1 MKKLITLLSC
11 INLFALIQ
19 AEEEQSHGL
28 DFERKVIDQM
38 LGRTYTEDWDIPAA
52 ANRIHPN
59 IPASIKFI
67 KWGNAIYMGDA
78 LRQITITKPF
88 EMIVGFYDI
97 APSQEALQVL
107 ATHSILIP
115 PEKWRTL
122 WGSVTPQDIQK
133 LQAIAKTGDIE
144 EAREAAKTEAA
155 RLRALTKG
163 MDINPKINSEQRRI
177 QCSIPFAMF
186 YQFFLKDPQPE
197 PQKKPELWGKP
208 FPAFIPIGER
218 TKLALTNRSVAI
230 STNASKK

>member
-1 MKKLITLLSC
+1 MKIIIICIFCFSLIHF
-11 INLFALIQ
+11 NY
-19 AEEEQSHGL
+19 AEEQQSHGL

-59 IPASIKFI
+59 TPASIKFI

-78 LRQITITKPF
+78 LRQISITKPF

-107 ATHSILIP
+107 AVHSILVS
-115 PEKWRTL
+115 PEKWRVL

-133 LQAIAKTGDIE
+133 LQAIAKTSSIE

-177 QCSIPFAMF
+177 QCSIPFDMF
-186 YQFFLKDPQPE
+186 YEFFLKDPYPE

-208 FPAFIPIGER
+208 FPPFIPIGER
-218 TKLALTNRSVAI
+218 TKEALTNSPIPV
-230 STNASKK
+230 STNLPKK

>member
-1 MKKLITLLSC
+1 MKKIIVVALC
-11 INLFALIQ
+11 INLFALTR

-52 ANRIHPN
+52 ANRIHSN
-59 IPASIKFI
+59 TPASIKFI
-67 KWGNAIYMGDA
+67 KWGNAIYLGDA

-107 ATHSILIP
+107 ATHSILIS

-177 QCSIPFAMF
+177 QCSIPFDMF
-186 YQFFLKDPQPE
+186 YKVFLKDPQPE

-218 TKLALTNRSVAI
+218 TKAALTNTLTV
-230 STNASKK
+230 STNSSQK

>member
-1 MKKLITLLSC
+1 MKKIIVCLFGISFLSL
-11 INLFALIQ
+11 NY
-19 AEEEQSHGL
+19 AEEQQSHGL
-28 DFERKVIDQM
+28 DFERKVIDHM
-38 LGRTYTEDWDIPAA
+38 LGRMYTEDWDIPAA

-59 IPASIKFI
+59 TPASIKFI

-107 ATHSILIP
+107 AVHSIMIS
-115 PEKWRTL
+115 PENWRVL

-133 LQAIAKTGDIE
+133 LQAIAKTGNIE
-144 EAREAAKTEAA
+144 EAREAAKIEAA
-155 RLRALTKG
+155 RLRTLTKG

-177 QCSIPFAMF
+177 QCSIPFDMF
-186 YQFFLKDPQPE
+186 YRVFLKDSHPE
-197 PQKKPELWGKP
+197 PQKKPELWGRP

-218 TKLALTNRSVAI
+218 TRDALTNHSSSALTNI
-230 STNASKK
+230 SEK